1 VLYILPMMLGGIVLR
16 RPETI
21 ARGIFCALLRGRFDV
36 PSTQAEAALR
46 FVFAS
51 LSYSASGLF
60 VIALVRNRQLVS
72 EHLSRI
78 QQEQKLRREAE
89 EQLRLLVASS
99 PAAIL
104 TLDARGTVLA
114 ANLAANSM
122 FALLETESLI
132 GKSIADYVPVLADA
146 LRFKNAPEGFRTEAQ
161 CQSYRDDG
169 EIFMAQVWF
178 SSYRAAGETRLAAIV
193 VDASEEMR
201 DREEQGLRQLQT
213 SNRIAAAALS
223 HELRTL
229 CGAIALT
236 VSNLRERP
244 DLAQDADFEGLA
256 HLVKGLGKLANQD
269 LQSRTGDAP
278 DIDEVPLR
286 QLDHLR
292 ILIEPEW
299 REIDATVRWNIPKSL
314 PVVQADEHGLLQA
327 FLNLMQNSHRAVK
340 KGEKRQME
348 VRVTA
353 NQARALIRLHDSG
366 PGMASPERLFRP
378 FQEGADHTRLG
389 PYISR
394 AMLWSYGGNLR
405 YEPTATG
412 CCFVIELQVVPSEPR
427 NNECRSESHRDNRRH
442 ADQPALGGRS
452 RDVPPGFGARP
463 GERAGVQCGGTIRHV
478 GGGAQRAEREPRHHG
493 PARRGSGPRAGA
505 RFLSGIAQAWL

>member
-1 VLYILPMMLGGIVLR
+1 MGFLLRIGKIRILLAVACLIVVIALADWAIGPTVSLGVLYILPMMLGGIVLR
-16 RPETI
+16 RPDTV
-21 ARGIFCALLRGRFDV
+21 ALGIFCAFLRSRFDV

-72 EHLSRI
+72 EHLARI
-78 QQEQKLRREAE
+78 QQEQNLRREAE

-99 PAAIL
+99 PATIL

-122 FALLETESLI
+122 FGLTETESLI
-132 GKSIADYVPVLADA
+132 GKSIADFVPVLADA
-146 LRFKNAPEGFRTEAQ
+146 LRLENAPEGFRTEAQ
-161 CQSYRDDG
+161 CQSYRNDG
-169 EIFMAQVWF
+169 EIFMAHVWF

-236 VSNLRERP
+236 VGNLRERP
-244 DLAQDADFEGLA
+244 DLARDADFEGLA

-269 LQSRTGDAP
+269 LQSRTGDAQE
-278 DIDEVPLR
+278 IDEVPLR
-286 QLDHLR
+286 QVLDHLR

-299 REIDATVRWNIPKSL
+299 REIGATIRWDIPKSL

-327 FLNLMQNSHRAVK
+327 FLNLMQNSHRALQKV
-340 KGEKRQME
+340 EKRQME

-353 NQARALIRLHDSG
+353 GEGRARMRLHDSG
-366 PGMASPERLFRP
+366 PGMAAPERLFQP
-378 FQEGADHTRLG
+378 FQEGADHTGLG
-389 PYISR
+389 LYISR
-394 AMLWSYGGNLR
+394 AMLRSYGGDLR
-405 YEPTATG
+405 YEHTATG
-412 CCFVIELQVVPSEPR
+412 CCFVIELQVVP
-427 NNECRSESHRDNRRH
+427 
-442 ADQPALGGRS
+442 Q
-452 RDVPPGFGARP
+452 
-463 GERAGVQCGGTIRHV
+463 
-478 GGGAQRAEREPRHHG
+478 
-493 PARRGSGPRAGA
+493 
-505 RFLSGIAQAWL
+505 